1 MMKLEIKIL
10 PIPMERQRVAR
21 NGKCYTPQRSIIFR
35 KLFQEKVIRQLP
47 DDWTPTPKN
56 VSLDIE
62 VYKDCK
68 SVTAKNYGDVDN
80 LAKAIMDAM
89 NGIVYID
96 DSQVVSLSIDK
107 CVGDN
112 LIIVNVEVVDF

>member
-1 MMKLEIKIL
+1 MNLEIKIL
-10 PIPMERQRVAR
+10 PIPMERQRVTKK
-21 NGKCYTPQRSIIFR
+21 GKCYTPERSILFR
-35 KLFQEKVIRQLP
+35 KLFQNKLIKQLP

-56 VSLDIE
+56 ISLDIG
-62 VYKDCK
+62 VFKNCK
-68 SVTAKNYGDVDN
+68 SPTSKNYGDVDN

-89 NGIVYID
+89 NGIVYLD

-112 LIIVNVEVVDF
+112 LIILNIEVVDF

>member
-1 MMKLEIKIL
+1 MLLKIKIL
-10 PIPMERQRVAR
+10 PIPMERQRITK
-21 NGKCYTPQRSIIFR
+21 NGKCYTPNRSILFR
-35 KLFQEKVIRQLP
+35 KLFQNKIIKQLP

-62 VYKDCK
+62 VLKDCK
-68 SVTAKNYGDVDN
+68 SVTSTNYGDVDN

-89 NGIVYID
+89 NGIVYFD

-112 LIIVNVEVVDF
+112 LIIINVEAVDF